1 MVIQAEGVADAD
13 IAKAAVIT
21 ACAHPTTLIGED
33 TELLILLL
41 HYATADG
48 KPLYFRSDR
57 QSRGIPKVNNIN
69 CIKRVLASE

>member
-57 QSRGIPKVNNIN
+57 QSRGIPKVYNIN
-69 CIKRVLASE
+69 CIKRVLGSE